1 MNTVK
6 TVSVFKNGNSRA
18 IRIPRDFDFEGV
30 NEMTIVR
37 EGDTIILR
45 PARPNWT
52 SFSEQSAAD
61 SDFLIEREDVVSDGG
76 RFVLK

>member
-1 MNTVK
+1 MNTIK

-45 PARPNWT
+45 PVRPSWT
-52 SFSEQSAAD
+52 SFSEQPAAD
-61 SDFLIEREDVVSDGG
+61 SDFLLEREDVISNEG
-76 RFVLK
+76 RFLL